1 MTPTSGFPHSEP
13 DACEVSPC
21 EKASRWRRLGDT
33 CASATPLDAL
43 TAASLAAAFYAST
56 DINPMVRDIAAP
68 EGDCT
73 TELDGVSAIGAKL
86 QMAGDLAGCWQHV
99 HPHTLDVRDFSYWS
113 ANHPGNRV
121 AEKYG
126 RRNPITRW
134 AELDSAAIVF
144 PYHHLI
150 QQWSGKEALF
160 PLVGR
165 LGDSVDFAAL
175 PTSVQT
181 SAMAT
186 LLGAA
191 ADSVAG
197 GVEACG
203 SPGEVANDPALG
215 HHFKMY
221 MTEYARGEPEVH
233 RDYVNG
239 MAKKSACQP

>member
-1 MTPTSGFPHSEP
+1 M
-13 DACEVSPC
+13 
-21 EKASRWRRLGDT
+21 
-33 CASATPLDAL
+33 
-43 TAASLAAAFYAST
+43 TAASLAAAFDAST

-73 TELDGVSAIGAKL
+73 TELDGVSAIAAKIE
-86 QMAGDLAGCWQHV
+86 MAGDHAGCWQHV

-165 LGDSVDFAAL
+165 LGTQLTSLPFQPAFRQAPWQHCLVLPPTALREVWRRAAHRVRSPMTL
-175 PTSVQT
+175 SL
-181 SAMAT
+181 AT
-186 LLGAA
+186 TLK
-191 ADSVAG
+191 
-197 GVEACG
+197 C
-203 SPGEVANDPALG
+203 
-215 HHFKMY
+215 
-221 MTEYARGEPEVH
+221 T
-233 RDYVNG
+233 
-239 MAKKSACQP
+239 